1 MGLATAAWFGDALGA
16 QDRAGQNVTVNGKFY
31 TGIDGYMIAGPMFSQ
46 FMTEIA
52 PGYGTEPFPEPPS
65 NLLYGTPQFQ
75 PQPNPQQPNNQQ
87 PNNPQPPSDTGNNSG
102 DSGNN
107 SGSGNG
113 NGNGNRGNG

>member
-46 FMTEIA
+46 FMSQIA
-52 PGYGTEPFPEPPS
+52 PAYGTDPFPEPPS

-75 PQPNPQQPNNQQ
+75 PPVPAPD
-87 PNNPQPPSDTGNNSG
+87 NPQPTQTRNTG
-102 DSGNN
+102 
-107 SGSGNG
+107 GSTGGGNG
-113 NGNGNRGNG
+113 NGNKGNG